1 MDACPKIFTL
11 PRSDCALCFAGDT
24 HATYPLMIQLANAI
38 AAHEPARE
46 RSLDISRVKDHLLRV
61 FKDMIDRFEGLP
73 QPFSKADLQ
82 FLFAGYSWRRKGF
95 RIWTISYAPKEKLFG
110 AREAVSFR
118 PRLAKAAF
126 IGDWS
131 KRVRAK
137 LESLLSGEGGPV
149 YLEPLTVLADFL
161 RSAKPEHTIGGPPQ
175 LIRITQ
181 HMNTRPL
188 CVRWGKEDTLF
199 GRPLFAYENTDYWI
213 VEPFERRFLRPRKF
227 GHRVGLD
234 DGEEEGEGAP
244 SEE

>member
-1 MDACPKIFTL
+1 MDACPKIITL

-61 FKDMIDRFEGLP
+61 FEDMVRRFKELP
-73 QPFSKADLQ
+73 EPFSSADIQ
-82 FLFAGYSWRRKGF
+82 FLFAGYSWSRKQF
-95 RIWTISYAPKEKLFG
+95 RIWTISYVPKDGGFR
-110 AREAVSFR
+110 AREAVSFH

-131 KRVRAK
+131 KRLRSNLAK
-137 LESLLSGEGGPV
+137 QLNAPGGPV
-149 YLEPLTVLADFL
+149 YIEPLTVLAEL
-161 RSAKPEHTIGGPPQ
+161 LESAKPEYTIGGPPQ

-188 CVRWGKEDTLF
+188 CVRWRKEDTLF
-199 GRPLFAYENTDYWI
+199 GRPLFSYENTDYWI
-213 VEPFERRFLRPRKF
+213 VEPFERKFLRPRKF
-227 GHRVGLD
+227 GYRVGLD
-234 DGEEEGEGAP
+234 DGDDGGEPAP
-244 SEE
+244 PSN